1 MRAATRKAYQADIDA
16 AGTRV
21 GHTYQAWRPFPGPQA
36 AALTCRADELFYGG
50 AAGGGKSNLLVGLAL
65 TAHHRTLILRREATQ
80 LAEIKSQLLDFAPPG
95 SHWRGI
101 GSGGLLRTH
110 DGREVELA
118 GLPNE
123 DDKRKYQG
131 RPHDLKAFDEVTE
144 FSETQIDYVCGW
156 NRTTKVGQRCRKVFT
171 GNPPLHAGGEWVIRR
186 FARWIDPT
194 AGKLADPGSILWFV
208 RVEDKEEEV
217 ADATPITWRG
227 KSIRPQSRTFIPA
240 TLDDNPILAS
250 TDYAS
255 RIAAMPP
262 AMRDVLMGD
271 FLVSLRDDP
280 WQVIPTAWV
289 RAAQSRWAADGKGD
303 IPLSAAGF
311 DIAYGGSDRTVYVPR
326 HGDWLG
332 PIATWAGKETDS
344 GEKAADLAAPL
355 IGVSKAPINVDG
367 IGWGAAAYES
377 LTRKGFKAEA
387 VLFGNGCHGW
397 TDKRRVLAFTNVRA
411 FAYWQLRDALDP
423 DLGRNIALPPDPDLL
438 AELTAARYEVVGGRL
453 KIEPKDE
460 ISARLGR
467 SPDKADAVALAVY
480 DPPKGGWHFEVGGGR
495 PQRTKEDEWQERR

>member
-1 MRAATRKAYQADIDA
+1 MKAAKQKRYRELAERAAP
-16 AGTRV
+16 V
-21 GHTYQAWRPFPGPQA
+21 GDDSPTWKPWCPFPGPQA
-36 AALTCRADELFYGG
+36 AALTCEADELFYGG

-80 LAEIKSQLLDFAPPG
+80 LAEIKAQLLDFAPPG

-101 GSGGLLRTH
+101 GSGGLLRTA

-156 NRTTKVGQRCRKVFT
+156 NRTTKSGQRCRKVFT

-186 FARWIDPT
+186 FSRWIDPT

-217 ADATPITWRG
+217 ADATPILWRG
-227 KSIRPQSRTFIPA
+227 KPIKPQSRTFIPA

-289 RAAQSRWAADGKGD
+289 RAAQLRWTKDGKGD
-303 IPLSAAGF
+303 VPLSAAGF
-311 DIAYGGSDRTVYVPR
+311 DIAYGGSDRTVFVPR
-326 HGDWLG
+326 HGNWLDS
-332 PIATWAGKETDS
+332 PSCWAGKDTDS
-344 GEKAADLAAPL
+344 GEKAADLAAPML
-355 IGVSKAPINVDG
+355 TGYPKAPVNVDG

-377 LTRKGFKAEA
+377 LKRKGFNAQA
-387 VLFGNGCHGW
+387 VLFGNGCSGW
-397 TDKRRVLAFTNVRA
+397 TDKRRVLAFTNLRA
-411 FAYWQLRDALDP
+411 FTYWQLRDALDP
-423 DLGRNIALPPDPDLL
+423 ELGRNLALPPDPDLL
-438 AELTAARYEVVGGRL
+438 AELTSARYEVIGGRV
-453 KIEPKDE
+453 KIEPKEE
-460 ISARLGR
+460 ISQRLGR

-480 DPPKGGWHFEVGGGR
+480 EPPKSGYHFEVVTVKSQ
-495 PQRTKEDEWQERR
+495 PKKDPDW